1 MDFKPAA
8 KEENKN
14 QVESKSEKVQGK
26 GLEPKPKGQ
35 TDKAGVDENDKR
47 LKSNSNCLDL
57 GEEGS
62 TANKILPFTTLKKSE
77 TYPKIK
83 DQDEFEKGKDG
94 K

>member
-1 MDFKPAA
+1 MDLQAA
-8 KEENKN
+8 EKEENKN
-14 QVESKSEKVQGK
+14 QVESKSGKVLGK
-26 GLEPKPKGQ
+26 SLEPKPKGQ